1 MPINITAAG
10 LTGTHTFTPTNINT
24 ADYYLYYPT
33 DGTGQPTVP
42 AALRDGSAFIYNTGL
57 GTINGLSDSTL
68 YYIKRVGTAQVFF
81 STTAGGADVTLTTP
95 SAGTAFFNAPYV
107 YQNKLSIEATLSDNQ
122 AVRYVTDGTAITGLT
137 KNSVYFIKT
146 SNTGFGTANAL
157 YSFSSFTFTTAGTTG
172 NVGPSISTIKAH
184 SSYSGA
190 TWRTDYL
197 QAGNFQG
204 YQDWTVPTSG
214 TYTFNVRG
222 AAGLNGSG
230 SGAAGRGAIVQ
241 GRVFLQKGEILTI
254 VVGQRGTAARSGSTY
269 GGSGG
274 GSWVVRKSGNVPLF
288 VAGGGSAD
296 ADTTNGR
303 DGSLTT
309 AGGSSSASG
318 DGGSNGNGSVAT
330 GGNSGGGGGFSTD
343 GSNATTGIRGGG
355 SFATGLT
362 VPSLGGTVGGF
373 GGFGGGASSDGDTT
387 GQSGGGGGY
396 SGGAGA
402 RSNAARV
409 AGGGGGSFIVSTAT
423 NVATSTGS
431 FNGSTSW
438 GTETITNLNAWSTDV
453 DGQVTVTLVSAA
465 AATVTLHPTA
475 VDANDGTNAIT
486 ITAAGSKY
494 HALVPLQ
501 VDLTSNTFYSP
512 SLHGLSNG
520 EAVKFVTNGT
530 APGGITA
537 NTATYYVNKV
547 DNYSYKL
554 STTPSPSFTDVDV
567 TSPAAAT
574 IERFDKIIVNTATN
588 TITIN
593 NHGFLANQ
601 PVKYAVNG
609 GTVIA
614 PLVDGA
620 TYYVKT
626 VVDANRIILSQSLN
640 GPDLDLTSAGTGTG
654 HSFIFVTVNVE
665 EDSLYIPQHDLSTGQ
680 KVVYSSGAGTV
691 IGGLTNGSS
700 YFVFRVDANIIKLST
715 VKTGAAIVNLTG
727 LGTGTH
733 TLTVNSVDLTTE
745 TITIPNHGFTTGE
758 LVSYDT
764 AGQNPLTGLVS
775 GSPYYIIAPNGDEI
789 KLATTYDNAVNGT
802 AINLTGVGV
811 GKHRLYSLIRTP
823 DGIYTVDSLPST
835 TTFTVK
841 ANGLVPLIV
850 KEFVPRSTVDT
861 QQNVFKILGHGFITG
876 TKVAYSSGGG
886 SSIGGLTSGTDY
898 YVINVNKDYI
908 KVASS
913 ADNAISGTPIS
924 ITDFGSGNGHHFTA
938 AQING
943 QIVGAG
949 TVTTE
954 SGSVLVAGSGTAFA
968 KILKV
973 GDKFRV
979 FPSNTNKSNTFASGA
994 FNASTN
1000 VITISAHG
1008 YLTGDVVT
1016 YTAGAGG
1023 VAPTGLVT
1031 TYNYYVRRIDASTI
1045 TLHNTLT
1052 DANNNT
1058 NQVDFTNQGTGSA
1071 HNLINVVPRTPI
1083 IRTITAIGSDT
1094 QITIDRPYSE
1104 AYSSVSY
1111 AYPTF
1116 IYVRP
1121 EGYSLHRP
1129 FDGGVEM
1136 STGVG
1141 TSFSQI
1147 VRQTRKY
1154 FRYQSGKGL
1163 QVSFAIN
1170 FKPSIDLETLTKIS
1184 ATTIQGKTRR
1194 PHGLLNGLT
1203 VAIKDALKP
1212 DGTTSTVYNGL
1223 FQISVLDP
1231 YTFTYISPAAIPAG
1245 QEKSYGFAH
1254 LYVNAWQNGAVRSGM
1269 FDFQNGM
1276 FFEFDGQKIYAVR
1289 RSSTQQ
1295 IAGVAAAQ
1303 QGSELVFGTGT
1314 AFTSQL
1320 AAGDFI
1326 VMRGQTYKVAN
1337 VTSDT
1342 QITIKPEYKGSSG
1355 PLKEFNPQ
1363 TVVNATTDTFT
1374 ILGHGFVENLA
1385 VLYDSIDGVPIG
1397 GLINGRT
1404 YYIKVVD
1411 NNNFKLMGTPN
1422 SASTVAI
1429 ADTGA
1434 GTLHSFQPSKAGII
1448 ITKTID
1454 TKVSQENWNID
1465 VCDGTGPTG
1474 YVLDLSKIQM
1484 AYIDYSWYGAGKI
1497 RFGFKDGQGIVR
1509 YVHEFKHNNVL
1520 YESYLRSGNLPA
1532 RYEVTTLS
1540 NPTYIPY
1547 LFHWGT
1553 SVIMDGRFDDDKA
1566 YLFTGTSQTLQVLGT
1581 TAKSFGSKAINVST
1595 NRVNIPTH
1603 GFASGDAVTFQGLTS
1618 AGLAGV
1624 VSQNPGTANTAAH
1637 PFAQMQNQRTYYVC
1651 RQDADNITFHNTQA
1665 DAVATTGTSPNIVLG
1680 ANTLDL
1686 NTAGNT
1692 QYTFFIYPLGAA
1704 NNTSGVNYQPLLSIR
1719 LSPSVSEGLTGK
1731 LGDRDVINRMQLT
1744 MSEIGIQTTQL
1755 VDVKLLLNGRLNN
1768 LNFQG
1773 VPQPSLTQTIQHTS
1787 NDTISGGVQVYNF
1800 RASGGASGAEGSTTV
1815 DISELFE
1822 LSNSILGGD
1831 SVYPDGPDILTI
1843 AVARLTGNTT
1853 LTSAKLSWREAQ
1865 A

>member
-10 LTGTHTFTPTNINT
+10 LTGTHSFTPTNVNT
-24 ADYYLYYPT
+24 ADFYLYYPT
-33 DGTGQPTVP
+33 SATGAAQVPT
-42 AALRDGSAFIYNTGL
+42 ALRDGSAFIYNNGL
-57 GTINGLSDSTL
+57 GTINGLTDNSL

-81 STTAGGADVTLTTP
+81 STTAGGTDVTLTTP
-95 SAGTAFFNAPYV
+95 TAGTAFFNAPYV
-107 YQNKLSIEATLSDNQ
+107 YQNKLSVEATLSDNQ
-122 AVRYVTDGTAITGLT
+122 AVRYVTNGDPITGLT
-137 KNSVYFIKT
+137 KNNVYFVKT
-146 SNTGFGTANAL
+146 SNTGFGTANSL
-157 YSFSSFTFTTAGTTG
+157 YTFSNFTFTTAGTTG
-172 NVGPSISTIKAH
+172 NVGPTMTTIKAH
-184 SSYSGA
+184 SSYSAA

-197 QAGNFQG
+197 QAGDFQG

-222 AAGLNGSG
+222 AAGLNGAG
-230 SGAAGRGAIVQ
+230 SGAAGRGVIVQ
-241 GRVFLQKGEILTI
+241 GRVFLQKGEVLTL
-254 VVGQRGTAARSGSTY
+254 VVGQRGTAARSGTTY

-274 GSWVVRKSGNVPLF
+274 GSWVVRKSGNLPLF

-303 DGSLTT
+303 DGQLTT
-309 AGGSSSASG
+309 SGGTSSSGA
-318 DGGSNGNGSVAT
+318 DGGSNGAGSVAT
-330 GGNSGGGGGFSTD
+330 GGSSGGGGGFTTN
-343 GSNATTGIRGGG
+343 GSDAASGIKGGG
-355 SFATGLT
+355 AFATGLT
-362 VPSLGGTVGGF
+362 TTGGGTVGGF
-373 GGFGGGASSDGDTT
+373 GGFGGGGSSDGDTV

-396 SGGAGA
+396 SGGAAA

-409 AGGGGGSFIVSTAT
+409 SGGGGGSFIITTAT
-423 NVATSTGS
+423 NVATSNGT
-431 FNGSTSW
+431 FNGSSSW
-438 GTETITNLNAWSTDV
+438 GTETITNLNSFSTDA
-453 DGQVTVTLVSAA
+453 DGQITVTLVAAA
-465 AATVTLHPTA
+465 AATITLHPTA
-475 VDANDGTNAIT
+475 EDANANTNT
-486 ITAAGSKY
+486 ISLTAAGNKY
-494 HALVPLQ
+494 HALIPLTL
-501 VDLTSNTFYSP
+501 DLTGNRLFSAG
-512 SLHGLSNG
+512 LHGLSNG

-537 NTATYYVNKV
+537 NTATYYVNKI

-554 STTPSPSFTDVDV
+554 SSTPSPTFTDIDL
-567 TSPAAAT
+567 TSPGSAT

-609 GTVIA
+609 GTAIA
-614 PLVDGA
+614 PLIDGA

-626 VVDANRIILSQSLN
+626 VVDANRIVLSQSLN
-640 GPDLDLTSAGTGTG
+640 GPDLDLTTAGAGTG

-680 KVVYSSGAGTV
+680 KVIYSSGAGTV
-691 IGGLTNGSS
+691 IGGLTNGAS
-700 YFVFRVDANIIKLST
+700 YFVYKVDANILKLST
-715 VKTGAAIVNLTG
+715 NKTGTAIQNITG

-745 TITIPNHGFTTGE
+745 IITIPNHGFTTGE
-758 LVSYDT
+758 LISYDT
-764 AGQNPLTGLVS
+764 AGQSPLTGLVS
-775 GSPYYIIAPNGDEI
+775 GSPYYIIAPTGDEI
-789 KLATTYDNAVNGT
+789 KLATTYDNSVNGT

-811 GKHRLYSLIRTP
+811 GRHRLYSLIRTP
-823 DGIYTVDSLPST
+823 DGIYTVDTVPTT

-841 ANGLVPLIV
+841 ANGLVPTIV
-850 KEFVPRSTVDT
+850 KEFVPRAAIDT
-861 QQNVFKILGHGFITG
+861 QQNVVKILGHGFITG
-876 TKVAYSSGGG
+876 TKLTYSSGGG
-886 SSIGGLTSGTDY
+886 SSIGGLTTGVDY
-898 YVINVNKDYI
+898 YAINVNKDYI
-908 KVASS
+908 KLATS
-913 ADNAISGTPIS
+913 ADNAISGVSVTLS
-924 ITDFGSGNGHHFTA
+924 DFGSGNAHHLTA
-938 AQING
+938 SQING

-949 TVTTE
+949 TVTTAD
-954 SGSVLVAGSGTAFA
+954 GSVLVNGSGTAFA

-979 FPSNTNKSNTFASGA
+979 FPPNTNTSITIASSA
-994 FNASTN
+994 FNAATN
-1000 VITISAHG
+1000 VITQASHN

-1016 YTAGAGG
+1016 YTAGSGG

-1031 TYNYYVRRIDASTI
+1031 TYNYYVRRIDASSFTV
-1045 TLHNTLT
+1045 HNTLI

-1058 NQVDFTNQGTGSA
+1058 NQVDFTNQGTGNA
-1071 HNLINVVPRTPI
+1071 HNFIKVVPRTPI

-1094 QITIDRPYSE
+1094 QITVDRPYS
-1104 AYSSVSY
+1104 AAFTGVSY
-1111 AYPTF
+1111 SYPTF

-1170 FKPSIDLETLTKIS
+1170 FKPSIDLEVLYKIS
-1184 ATTIQGKTRR
+1184 STTIQGRTRR

-1203 VAIKDALKP
+1203 VAIKDALNSG
-1212 DGTTSTVYNGL
+1212 GTTSTVYNGL
-1223 FQISVLDP
+1223 FQISVLDA
-1231 YTFTYISPAAIPAG
+1231 YNFTYISPAAIPAG
-1245 QEKSYGFAH
+1245 QEKAYGFPH
-1254 LYVNAWQNGAVRSGM
+1254 LYVNSWQNGAVRSGM

-1276 FFEFDGQKIYAVR
+1276 YFEFDGQKIYAVR

-1314 AFTSQL
+1314 SFTSQL
-1320 AAGDFI
+1320 VTGDMI
-1326 VMRGQTYKVAN
+1326 VLRGQSYKVAAIA
-1337 VTSDT
+1337 SDT
-1342 QITIKPEYKGSSG
+1342 QITVKPEYKGSSG
-1355 PLKEFNPQ
+1355 PVKEFNPQ
-1363 TVVNATTDTFT
+1363 TVINATDDTFT

-1385 VLYDSIDGVPIG
+1385 VNYDSIDGTPIG

-1404 YYIKVVD
+1404 YYVKVVD
-1411 NNNFKLMGTPN
+1411 NNTFKLMGTP
-1422 SASTVAI
+1422 SSQSTVAMS
-1429 ADTGA
+1429 DTGA
-1434 GTLHSFQPSKAGII
+1434 GTLHSLQPSKAGII

-1454 TKVSQENWNID
+1454 TRIPQESWNID

-1497 RFGFKDGQGIVR
+1497 RFGFKVKNGLVA
-1509 YVHEFKHNNVL
+1509 YVHEFKHNNEL

-1532 RYEVTTLS
+1532 RYEVTTLQ

-1566 YLFTGTSQTLQVLGT
+1566 YLFTGSSQTLAILGT
-1581 TAKSFGSKAINVST
+1581 TAKSFGSRAITAAT
-1595 NRVNIPTH
+1595 NQINIPTH
-1603 GFASGDAVTFQGLTS
+1603 GFSSGDAITFQGLTATGV
-1618 AGLAGV
+1618 AGNNN
-1624 VSQNPGTANTAAH
+1624 QNPGTANVTAH
-1637 PFAQMQNQRTYYVC
+1637 PFNNLQNQRTYFIA
-1651 RQDADNITFHNTQA
+1651 RQNADNITLHTTQS
-1665 DAVATTGTSPNIVLG
+1665 DALASTGLG
-1680 ANTLDL
+1680 
-1686 NTAGNT
+1686 TAAVDITNQGNS
-1692 QYTFFIYPLGAA
+1692 QFTFFIFPLGTS

-1731 LGDRDVINRMQLT
+1731 LGDRDIINRMQLT
-1744 MSEIGIQTTQL
+1744 MNEIGIQSTQL

-1800 RASGGASGAEGSTTV
+1800 RAQGGSGGSESSTTV

-1822 LSNSILGGD
+1822 LSNSILGGN

>member
-10 LTGTHTFTPTNINT
+10 LTGTHSFTPTNVNT

-33 DGTGQPTVP
+33 DTLGQPTIP
-42 AALRDGSAFIYNTGL
+42 SALRDGSAFIYNTGL
-57 GTINGLSDSTL
+57 GTINGLSDNSL

-81 STTAGGADVTLTTP
+81 STTAGGSDVTLTTP
-95 SAGTAFFNAPYV
+95 TAGTAFFNAPYV

-122 AVRYVTDGTAITGLT
+122 AVRYVTDGDAITGLT
-137 KNSVYFIKT
+137 KNNVYFVKT

-157 YSFSSFTFTTAGTTG
+157 YTFTSFTFTTAGTTG
-172 NVGPSISTIKAH
+172 NVGPSMSTIKAH
-184 SSYSGA
+184 SSYSAA
-190 TWRTDYL
+190 TWKTDYL

-241 GRVFLQKGEILTI
+241 GRVFLQKGEVITI
-254 VVGQRGTAARSGSTY
+254 VVGQRGTAARSGSIY

-274 GSWVVRKSGNVPLF
+274 GTWVVRKSGNVPLF

-303 DGSLTT
+303 DGNLATS
-309 AGGSSSASG
+309 GGTSSASA
-318 DGGSNGNGSVAT
+318 DGGSNGNGALAT
-330 GGNSGGGGGFSTD
+330 GGNSGGGGGFISD
-343 GSNATTGIRGGG
+343 GGNGANGVKGGG

-362 VPSLGGTVGGF
+362 TTGGGTVGGF

-387 GQSGGGGGY
+387 GQSGGAGGY

-402 RSNAARV
+402 RSSAARV
-409 AGGGGGSFIVSTAT
+409 SGGGGGSFIVSTAT
-423 NVATSTGS
+423 NVATSNGTY
-431 FNGSTSW
+431 NGSSSW
-438 GTETITNLNAWSTDV
+438 GVETITNLNSWSTDA
-453 DGQVTVTLVSAA
+453 DGQVTVTLVAAA
-465 AATVTLHPTA
+465 AATITLHPTA
-475 VDANDGTNAIT
+475 VDANDGTNT
-486 ITAAGSKY
+486 INVTANGSKY

-501 VDLTSNTFYSP
+501 VDLVSNTFYSP

-530 APGGITA
+530 APGGITKD
-537 NTATYYVNKV
+537 TATYYVNKV

-554 STTPSPSFTDVDV
+554 STTPSPTFTDVDI
-567 TSPAAAT
+567 TSPGDAT
-574 IERFDKIIVNTATN
+574 IERFDKIIVNIATN

-609 GTVIA
+609 GTVIQ

-665 EDSLYIPQHDLSTGQ
+665 EDSLYIPQHDLATGQ
-680 KVVYSSGAGTV
+680 RVVYSSGAGTV
-691 IGGLTNGSS
+691 IGGLINNTS

-715 VKTGAAIVNLTG
+715 NKTGTAIVNLSG

-733 TLTVNSVDLTTE
+733 TLTVNSVELTTE

-764 AGQNPLTGLVS
+764 AGQTALGGLVS

-789 KLATTYDNAVNGT
+789 KLATTYDNAINGT

-811 GKHRLYSLIRTP
+811 GKHRLLSLIRTP
-823 DGIYTVDSLPST
+823 DGIYTVDSVPHT
-835 TTFTVK
+835 TLLTVK
-841 ANGLVPLIV
+841 ANGLVPLII

-861 QQNVFKILGHGFITG
+861 QQNVFKVLGHGFITG
-876 TKVAYSSGGG
+876 TKVEYSSGGG

-913 ADNAISGTPIS
+913 ADNAISGIPIT
-924 ITDFGSGNGHHFTA
+924 ITDFGSGNSHHFTT

-954 SGSVLVAGSGTAFA
+954 SGSVLVSGSGTAFA

-979 FPSNTNKSNTFASGA
+979 FPANTVNSKTFASSA
-994 FNASTN
+994 FNAATN
-1000 VITISAHG
+1000 VITITSHG

-1031 TYNYYVRRIDASTI
+1031 TYNYYVRRIDASTL

-1071 HNLINVVPRTPI
+1071 HNLISVIPRTPI

-1104 AYSSVSY
+1104 AYSGVSY
-1111 AYPTF
+1111 SYPTF

-1154 FRYQSGKGL
+1154 FRYQSGKGI

-1203 VAIKDALKP
+1203 VAIKDALNSS
-1212 DGTTSTVYNGL
+1212 GTTSTVYNGL

-1245 QEKSYGFAH
+1245 QEKAYGFPH

-1276 FFEFDGQKIYAVR
+1276 YFEFDGQKIYAVR

-1303 QGSELVFGTGT
+1303 QGSDLVFGTGT
-1314 AFTSQL
+1314 SFTSQL
-1320 AAGDFI
+1320 TAGDFI
-1326 VMRGQTYKVAN
+1326 VMRGQTYKVGS
-1337 VTSDT
+1337 VTNDT

-1363 TVVNATTDTFT
+1363 TVVNASTDSFT

-1385 VLYDSIDGVPIG
+1385 VTYDSIDGVPIG

-1411 NNNFKLMGTPN
+1411 NNTFKLMGTPN
-1422 SASTVAI
+1422 SESTVAL
-1429 ADTGA
+1429 ADTGG

-1454 TKVSQENWNID
+1454 TRVPQESWNID

-1497 RFGFKDGQGIVR
+1497 RFGFKTKDGQVR
-1509 YVHEFKHNNVL
+1509 YVHEFKHNNEL

-1532 RYEVTTLS
+1532 RYEVTTLE

-1566 YLFTGTSQTLQVLGT
+1566 YLFTGTSQTLQILGT
-1581 TAKSFGSKAINVST
+1581 TAKSFGSRAINLT
-1595 NRVNIPTH
+1595 TDRINIPTH
-1603 GFASGDAVTFQGLTS
+1603 GFSSGDAVTFQGFTATGT
-1618 AGLAGV
+1618 AGSV
-1624 VSQNPGTANTAAH
+1624 FQNPRTTVTASN
-1637 PFAQMQNQRTYYVC
+1637 PYQYLENQRTYYIC
-1651 RQDADNITFHNTQA
+1651 RQDADNITLHSTQA
-1665 DAVATTGTSPNIVLG
+1665 DAIATSGTSPNIILG
-1680 ANTLDL
+1680 ANRIDIIT
-1686 NTAGNT
+1686 TGNT
-1692 QYTFFIYPLGAA
+1692 QYTFFLYPLGAA
-1704 NNTSGVNYQPLLSIR
+1704 NNTSGINYQPLLSIR

-1744 MSEIGIQTTQL
+1744 MNEIGIQTTQL

-1787 NDTISGGVQVYNF
+1787 NDTISGGVQIYNF
-1800 RASGGASGAEGSTTV
+1800 RASGGAAGGESSTV
-1815 DISELFE
+1815 FDISELFE

-1853 LTSAKLSWREAQ
+1853 LTSAKLTWREAQ